1 MNWGTLAQV
10 ITPLVALA
18 APILVYMQ
26 ARSAQRADSIQ
37 KTVDHLQSEVDR
49 LTREVRR
56 ALAQRRVLE
65 DYAIGLRRTH
75 PDPQPWP
82 AELIGKD

>member
-1 MNWGTLAQV
+1 MNWAMLAQIISPV
-10 ITPLVALA
+10 VALA
-18 APILVYMQ
+18 APLLVYAQ
-26 ARSAQRADSIQ
+26 ARAAQRADTIQ